1 MEGFM
6 LSRRDLVRLSASL
19 AAGGALGLG
28 ASRPASASTAALVS
42 FPYGYESGAVV
53 VSTRQ
58 RLLYFVQG
66 DGSAIR
72 YRVAVG
78 RPGKQWF
85 GTRVIDGKHVRPA
98 WSPPAEVRRDKPG
111 LPDVIPG
118 GAPNN
123 PMGAAALTIAPG
135 EYAIHG
141 TSASMRASIG
151 SYASYGCI
159 RMLDEDI
166 LDLLPRVRVGA
177 RIHVVP

>member
-1 MEGFM
+1 MD
-6 LSRRDLVRLSASL
+6 RRVFFGVATFGITGLVNVPMTGSAE
-19 AAGGALGLG
+19 A
-28 ASRPASASTAALVS
+28 RELVA
-42 FPYGYESGAVV
+42 FPHGYEPGSVV

-66 DGSAIR
+66 DGTAIR

-78 RPGKQWF
+78 MPGRQWF
-85 GTRVIDGKHVRPA
+85 GTRIIDGKHIRPA
-98 WSPPAEVRRDKPG
+98 WSPPAEVRRHKPD
-111 LPDVIPG
+111 LPNVIPG

-141 TSASMRASIG
+141 TSASMRSSIG
-151 SYASYGCI
+151 RYASFGCI

-166 LDLLPRVRVGA
+166 LDLLPRVRIPSRV
-177 RIHVVP
+177 HVVA

>member
-1 MEGFM
+1 MRV
-6 LSRRDLVRLSASL
+6 SRLVFLSAVFSGGL
-19 AAGGALGLG
+19 AT
-28 ASRPASASTAALVS
+28 ASPAAQARELVS
-42 FPYGYESGAVV
+42 LPTGYEPGSVV

-58 RLLYFVQG
+58 RMLYFVNG
-66 DGSAIR
+66 DGTAIR

-78 RPGKQWF
+78 MPGRQWF
-85 GTRVIDGKHVRPA
+85 GTRLIDGKHIRPA
-98 WSPPAEVRRDKPG
+98 WSPPAEVKRAKPS
-111 LPDVIPG
+111 LPNVIAG

-123 PMGAAALTIAPG
+123 PMGAAALTISPG

-151 SYASYGCI
+151 SYASFGCI

-166 LDLLPRVRVGA
+166 LDLMPRVQVGA

>member
-1 MEGFM
+1 MD
-6 LSRRDLVRLSASL
+6 RRSFLTTGAV
-19 AAGGALGLG
+19 GGLGLVAG
-28 ASRPASASTAALVS
+28 FGESAEARELVA
-42 FPYGYESGAVV
+42 FPHGYEAGAVV

-58 RLLYFVQG
+58 RLLFFVQG
-66 DGSAIR
+66 DGTAIR

-78 RPGKQWF
+78 MPGRQWF
-85 GTRVIDGKHVRPA
+85 GTRTIDGKHIRPA
-98 WSPPAEVRRDKPG
+98 WSPPAEVRRHKPD
-111 LPDVIPG
+111 LPNVIAG

-151 SYASYGCI
+151 RYASFGCI

-166 LDLLPRVRVGA
+166 LDLLPRVRIPS
-177 RIHVVP
+177 RIHVVA

>member
-1 MEGFM
+1 MD
-6 LSRRDLVRLSASL
+6 RRVF
-19 AAGGALGLG
+19 LG
-28 ASRPASASTAALVS
+28 ASLLGGACALTGLTSTAVEARGLVA
-42 FPYGYESGAVV
+42 FPHGYEPGSVV

-58 RLLYFVQG
+58 RALYFVQG

-72 YRVAVG
+72 YPVAVG
-78 RPGKQWF
+78 MPGKQWF
-85 GTRVIDGKHVRPA
+85 GTRVIDGKHYRPA
-98 WSPPAEVRRDKPG
+98 WSPPAEVRRAKPG

-141 TSASMRASIG
+141 TSASMRSSIG
-151 SYASYGCI
+151 RYASFGCI

-166 LDLLPRVRVGA
+166 LDLIARVRIPSRVT
-177 RIHVVP
+177 VVA

>member
-1 MEGFM
+1 MWT
-6 LSRRDLVRLSASL
+6 RREAF
-19 AAGGALGLG
+19 AFGIGGLG
-28 ASRPASASTAALVS
+28 AIGLSRGAEATTAQHVAL
-42 FPYGYESGAVV
+42 PIDIEAGAVV

-66 DGSAIR
+66 DGTAIR

-78 RPGKQWF
+78 KPGKQWF
-85 GTRVIDGKHVRPA
+85 GTRLIDGKHIRPA
-98 WSPPAEVRRDKPG
+98 WAPPAEVKRAQPH
-111 LPDVIPG
+111 LPDYIPG

-141 TSASMRASIG
+141 TTASMRASIG
-151 SYASYGCI
+151 SYASFGCI

-166 LDLLPRVRVGA
+166 LDLYPRVRVGA
-177 RIHVVP
+177 RVHVVP

>member
-1 MEGFM
+1 MP
-6 LSRRDLVRLSASL
+6 SRRDLFRLSMSLMAGTAASL
-19 AAGGALGLG
+19 AF
-28 ASRPASASTAALVS
+28 ASSASASTAALVA
-42 FPYGYESGAVV
+42 FPHGYEPGSVV

-58 RLLYFVQG
+58 RILYFVQG
-66 DGSAIR
+66 DGSAIS

-85 GTRVIDGKHVRPA
+85 GTRTIDGKHFRPA
-98 WSPPAEVRRDKPG
+98 WSPPAEVRRDKPN

-123 PMGAAALTIAPG
+123 PMGIAALTIAPG

-141 TSASMRASIG
+141 TSASMRASVG
-151 SYASYGCI
+151 TYASYGCI

-166 LDLLPRVRVGA
+166 MDLMPRVRVGA

>member
-1 MEGFM
+1 M

-111 LPDVIPG
+111 LPDIIPG

>member
-1 MEGFM
+1 MIQLRSTLIAVLAFAFFPFANGQ
-6 LSRRDLVRLSASL
+6 LSA
-19 AAGGALGLG
+19 
-28 ASRPASASTAALVS
+28 RELVS
-42 FPYGYESGAVV
+42 LPTGYEPGSVV

-58 RLLYFVQG
+58 RMLYFING
-66 DGSAIR
+66 DGTAVR

-78 RPGKQWF
+78 MPGRQWF
-85 GTRVIDGKHVRPA
+85 GTRLIDGKHIQPA
-98 WSPPAEVRRDKPG
+98 WSPPAEVKRAKPG

-123 PMGAAALTIAPG
+123 PMGAGALTISPG

-151 SYASYGCI
+151 SYASFGCI
-159 RMLDEDI
+159 RMLDEDV
-166 LDLLPRVRVGA
+166 LDLMPRVKVGA

>member
-1 MEGFM
+1 MSGTLPFD
-6 LSRRDLVRLSASL
+6 RITF
-19 AAGGALGLG
+19 
-28 ASRPASASTAALVS
+28 RPLALVFAFLAGS
-42 FPYGYESGAVV
+42 VLPAQSRELVVMPGGYEPGAVV

-58 RLLYFVQG
+58 RQLYFVQG
-66 DGSAIR
+66 DGTAIR

-78 RPGKQWF
+78 KPGKQWF
-85 GTRVIDGKHVRPA
+85 GTRVIDGKHIRPA
-98 WSPPAEVRRDKPG
+98 WSPPAEVRRDRPG

-151 SYASYGCI
+151 SFASYGCI

-166 LDLLPRVRVGA
+166 LDLMPRVRVGA
-177 RIHVVP
+177 RIHVIP